1 MAITSGIRHA
11 LSEAASWLCA
21 GAILVGGVIY
31 HQEIRASLGGLMGIE
46 QVADD
51 EPTDPSPRPRT
62 RLSDAELRARS
73 AEARAAEAEARAR
86 NAELRAKQQHA
97 AVQTQGQ
104 RGDAPRGRQGYGGIV
119 ELQARRDGHYYADAE
134 LNGSSVRVMVDT
146 GATSV
151 ALTYEDAQ
159 RAGIS
164 VSDSDFTGR
173 TNTANGEGRYAPVTI
188 TSIAIGSITVHNVR
202 GVVLQRG
209 KLGITLL
216 GMSFLNKLSRAEMS
230 NGTLVLEN

>member
-46 QVADD
+46 QLADD
-51 EPTDPSPRPRT
+51 EPVAPRG